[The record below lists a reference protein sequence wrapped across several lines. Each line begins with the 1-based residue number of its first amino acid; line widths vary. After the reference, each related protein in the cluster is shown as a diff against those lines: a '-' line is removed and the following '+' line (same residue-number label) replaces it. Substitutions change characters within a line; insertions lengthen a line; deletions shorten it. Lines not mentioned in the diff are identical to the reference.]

1 MCWASTCHFEG
12 DFRNMG
18 HYRKYIWNHEI
29 SEIIKWK
36 DFQFHFFSKANNKWS
51 FEFWLVHSWEFNCG
65 SSFFSLAPPNWLV
78 NKLKRRIPISI
89 SFRNGIAC
97 TSKRKNKNNNKHP
110 LSGNFHK
117 LLTPHPATLFTSANT
132 QVISFL
138 STVISLQFSCG
149 FFVFILVHNNLSW
162 QTESN

>member
-18 HYRKYIWNHEI
+18 HYRKYIWNEEI

-51 FEFWLVHSWEFNCG
+51 FEFWLVHSWELNCG
-65 SSFFSLAPPNWLV
+65 SSFCSLAPPNWLV

-117 LLTPHPATLFTSANT
+117 LLNLLSQHSSNFVSFHRYFTT
-132 QVISFL
+132 IFLPFFSF
-138 STVISLQFSCG
+138 
-149 FFVFILVHNNLSW
+149 FFFGS
-162 QTESN
+162 E